1 MCLIALVRIIPVNTI
16 PIGNMSDMIQFMCA
30 DFNWIDV
37 SDKQET
43 EAAEYIVQRLL
54 EIDMKQ
60 YQSEE

>member
-1 MCLIALVRIIPVNTI
+1 
-16 PIGNMSDMIQFMCA
+16 MCA

-37 SDKQET
+37 SDKQKT
-43 EAAEYIVQRLL
+43 EVAEYIVQRLL